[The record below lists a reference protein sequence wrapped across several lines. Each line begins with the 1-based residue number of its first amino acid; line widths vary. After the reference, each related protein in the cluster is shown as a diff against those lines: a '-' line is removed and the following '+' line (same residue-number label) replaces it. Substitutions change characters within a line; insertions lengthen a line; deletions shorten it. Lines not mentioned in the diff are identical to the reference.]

1 MDLNRLNWR
10 AYQIFDSNIYCL
22 IQHLISRKVYT
33 ELENF
38 IQKKITK
45 NFQGTIFGIIYK
57 LFKLLKPCDM
67 GAIAVLKNKYR
78 SWLASKFAEREEKNP
93 DKYQKMS
100 KCAEIVA
107 SLNKK
112 TIQFC
117 WRKAQL
123 TDTEAQIE
131 CPNEMENIESAI
143 QEERILNY
151 IEEKMAALD
160 IEDEEET
167 VELVP
172 LEEEPFIENEPI
184 LIDDERPM
192 KKIKQEKITSFF
204 LKK

>member
-1 MDLNRLNWR
+1 MKVSISQQTVS
-10 AYQIFDSNIYCL
+10 YQLKNSE
-22 IQHLISRKVYT
+22 K
-33 ELENF
+33 NF
-38 IQKKITK
+38 IVRRARTDFAHG
-45 NFQGTIFGIIYK
+45 NS
-57 LFKLLKPCDM
+57 KPDS
-67 GAIAVLKNKYR
+67 LRFRKR
-78 SWLASKFAEREEKNP
+78 SHCTTDDCRKKFAEREEKNP